1 MLLALSLL
9 AAAGACKNKDSASA
23 EKGSAAAAP
32 RKAGILPW
40 EPESMTHDSPAC
52 RKALTCCEA
61 KIAVENPLAKA
72 EDYNGGCSGVA
83 VAASDA
89 DCEQFRKGY
98 IDELNA
104 EKKPVPGG
112 CN

>member
-9 AAAGACKNKDSASA
+9 AALGACKDKDSASGG
-23 EKGSAAAAP
+23 KPGAAAP
-32 RKAGILPW
+32 RAPGSLPW
-40 EPESMTHDSPAC
+40 EPDSMAHDSPAC

-72 EDYNGGCSGVA
+72 ADYNGGCSGVA
-83 VAASDA
+83 LAASDA

-98 IDELNA
+98 IDALTA
-104 EKKPVPGG
+104 EKKSVPGG
-112 CN
+112 CE